1 MLVFTV
7 IVLALLWILQ
17 TVFLD
22 DIYKS
27 VKISNVNTAA
37 AALSQNIDSGDLKNL
52 VSEYAVK
59 YDTCITVWDSNLKQ
73 IASTCVNSYCRV
85 HTYHIVGAAY
95 FYNMAEQNGGTYV
108 QRYGSGRPPESAD
121 IHKQG
126 DSFFEDS
133 DFSSV
138 DGENE
143 SMMYAKIVKSG
154 NTEYLILMNA
164 VITPIRAVVQSL
176 KNVFL
181 FIAIIMIVLA
191 FAVSAFISRYITKPI
206 DKINASAKL
215 LAKGNYDVRFDENSY
230 SEIAQLAST
239 LNYAAA
245 ELSTVETTRRELIA
259 NVSHD
264 LRTPLT
270 LISGYA
276 EMMKDFPN
284 DDNRESLQ
292 TIIDEVN
299 HMTLLVNDMTDVSKY
314 NAGVYKLNS
323 AEFDLTELVRDTAL
337 RLSKLNDPDGYSVDF
352 EYDRHVFVIADEL
365 KITQVLY
372 NLINNAI
379 IHTGDGKRVTVVQDV
394 TEHGKDK
401 FARISITDNGKGI
414 ARENVKSIWDRYYKI
429 DKTYKRAHNGSG
441 LGLSIVKSILE
452 LHHMQYGV
460 IPVEDM
466 PDNKGCTFWF
476 KTKITKSEKE
486 DNSEE

>member
-1 MLVFTV
+1 MFHG
-7 IVLALLWILQ
+7 I
-17 TVFLD
+17 
-22 DIYKS
+22 
-27 VKISNVNTAA
+27 
-37 AALSQNIDSGDLKNL
+37 
-52 VSEYAVK
+52 
-59 YDTCITVWDSNLKQ
+59 
-73 IASTCVNSYCRV
+73 
-85 HTYHIVGAAY
+85 
-95 FYNMAEQNGGTYV
+95 
-108 QRYGSGRPPESAD
+108 
-121 IHKQG
+121 
-126 DSFFEDS
+126 
-133 DFSSV
+133 
-138 DGENE
+138 
-143 SMMYAKIVKSG
+143 
-154 NTEYLILMNA
+154 
-164 VITPIRAVVQSL
+164 
-176 KNVFL
+176 
-181 FIAIIMIVLA
+181 
-191 FAVSAFISRYITKPI
+191 
-206 DKINASAKL
+206 
-215 LAKGNYDVRFDENSY
+215 
-230 SEIAQLAST
+230 
-239 LNYAAA
+239 
-245 ELSTVETTRRELIA
+245 
-259 NVSHD
+259 
-264 LRTPLT
+264 
-270 LISGYA
+270 
-276 EMMKDFPN
+276 KDFPN

-379 IHTGDGKRVTVVQDV
+379 IHTDDGKRVTVVQDV

-466 PDNKGCTFWF
+466 PDNKGCKFWF